1 MSPTSPQW
9 GHAESSRSARAVLLQ
24 SRAALL
30 RGVLAAVSACVVS
43 GSTTHAQTTPS
54 ARIVVRSY
62 NTVGV
67 PSSVLERAESTAQ
80 ELLQEAGVDS
90 VWRNCRTNRGS
101 SSHSPDRCDDVVNAS
116 ELIVRVVRAPG
127 AVANGQELGYSHVDP
142 YRRQGTLAT
151 VFADRV
157 RPLAAALRIDEGTLL
172 GRAMTHEIG
181 HLLLGSLEHSTTGLM
196 RGDWH
201 TVGRRATDWYFS
213 ALEVMRLQDA
223 LSARVQSP
231 QLAVAR
237 SASQSSQ

>member
-1 MSPTSPQW
+1 
-9 GHAESSRSARAVLLQ
+9 
-24 SRAALL
+24 LL
-30 RGVLAAVSACVVS
+30 RGVLAAVSVCAIPVP
-43 GSTTHAQTTPS
+43 TTHAQTTPS
-54 ARIVVRSY
+54 RRIVVRSY

-67 PSSVLERAESTAQ
+67 PSSVVERAESTAQ
-80 ELLQEAGVDS
+80 ALLQEAGVDS
-90 VWRNCRTNRGS
+90 VWRNCRTNHGAS
-101 SSHSPDRCDDVVNAS
+101 AHSPDRCDDVVNAS

-127 AVANGQELGYSHVDP
+127 AVADGQELGYSHVDP

-201 TVGRRATDWYFS
+201 IVGRRATDWYFS
-213 ALEVMRLQDA
+213 APEVMRLQNA
-223 LSARVQSP
+223 LSARAQSP

-237 SASQSSQ
+237 SQSQASQ

>member
-1 MSPTSPQW
+1 MSPSSPQW
-9 GHAESSRSARAVLLQ
+9 GHAVSSRSVRARRLPRHPALVRAVLV
-24 SRAALL
+24 AM
-30 RGVLAAVSACVVS
+30 SACVIPTAS
-43 GSTTHAQTTPS
+43 AHAQTIPS
-54 ARIVVRSY
+54 RRIVVRSY

-67 PSSVLERAESTAQ
+67 PSSVLERAESTVQ

-90 VWRNCRTNRGS
+90 EWRNCRTNRGP
-101 SSHSPDRCDDVVNAS
+101 SSHLPDLCDEVLNAS
-116 ELIVRVVRAPG
+116 ELIVRVVRAPD
-127 AVANGQELGYSHVDP
+127 AVAGGRELGYSHVDP

-157 RPLAAALRIDEGTLL
+157 RPLATALRIDEGTLL

-181 HLLLGSLEHSTTGLM
+181 HLLLGSLEHSATGLM

-237 SASQSSQ
+237 SQSQSSQ

>member
-1 MSPTSPQW
+1 MSPTFPQW
-9 GHAESSRSARAVLLQ
+9 GHAESSRSARARLLR
-24 SRAALL
+24 SAVALL
-30 RGVLAAVSACVVS
+30 RGMLAAVSACVIPA
-43 GSTTHAQTTPS
+43 STAHAQTPPS
-54 ARIVVRSY
+54 RRIVVRSY

-67 PSSVLERAESTAQ
+67 PPSVLKRAQSTAQ

-90 VWRNCRTNRGS
+90 VWRTCRTSHGW
-101 SSHSPDRCDDVVNAS
+101 SSHSPDLCDDVVNAS

-127 AVANGQELGYSHVDP
+127 AADGRELGYSHLDP

-157 RPLAAALRIDEGTLL
+157 RPLATALRIDEGTLL

-181 HLLLGSLEHSTTGLM
+181 HLLLGSLEHSSTGLM

-213 ALEVMRLQDA
+213 APEAMRLQNA
-223 LSARVQSP
+223 LSARGPLP

-237 SASQSSQ
+237 SPSQASQ